1 MARDY
6 EESINRNY
14 KRNEK
19 KMTKKVKHL
28 SSILAPVSLGELI
41 DKITILEIKQIHMT
55 GIKLKNVDKELKLL
69 KNIIQD
75 KNLEIDIDLIN
86 NLKEV
91 NKNLWEIEDNIRIKE
106 SNQEFDKEFI
116 KLARSVY
123 KENDRRASIKKEIN
137 QKYNSEL
144 VEEKSYNNYLI

>member
-1 MARDY
+1 MN
-6 EESINRNY
+6 S
-14 KRNEK
+14 
-19 KMTKKVKHL
+19 KVKYL
-28 SSILAPVSLGELI
+28 SCILAPVSIGELI

-69 KNIIQD
+69 RKILQD
-75 KNLEIDIDLIN
+75 ENLEIDIDLIN

-106 SNQEFDKEFI
+106 RNQDFDKEFVE
-116 KLARSVY
+116 LARSVY
-123 KENDRRASIKKEIN
+123 KENDKRASLKKEIN

-144 VEEKSYNNYLI
+144 IEEKSYNNYLI

>member
-1 MARDY
+1 MLWRAY
-6 EESINRNY
+6 QAQLQKKS
-14 KRNEK
+14 K
-19 KMTKKVKHL
+19 KMTKKVKDL

-69 KNIIQD
+69 KKILQD

-91 NKNLWEIEDNIRIKE
+91 NNNLWEIEDNIRIKE
-106 SNQEFDKEFI
+106 SNQKFDKEFI
-116 KLARSVY
+116 QLARSVY
-123 KENDRRASIKKEIN
+123 KENDKRASIKKEIN

>member
-1 MARDY
+1 M
-6 EESINRNY
+6 SS
-14 KRNEK
+14 
-19 KMTKKVKHL
+19 KVKNL
-28 SSILAPVSLGELI
+28 SSILTPVSLGELI

-69 KNIIQD
+69 KKILQD

-91 NKNLWEIEDNIRIKE
+91 NKKLWEIEDNIRIKE
-106 SNQEFDKEFI
+106 SNQKFDKEFI
-116 KLARSVY
+116 QLARSVY
-123 KENDRRASIKKEIN
+123 KENDKRASIKKEIN

>member
-1 MARDY
+1 MI
-6 EESINRNY
+6 S
-14 KRNEK
+14 
-19 KMTKKVKHL
+19 KVKYL

-69 KNIIQD
+69 NKILQD

-91 NKNLWEIEDNIRIKE
+91 NNNLWEIEDNIRIKE
-106 SNQEFDKEFI
+106 SNQKFDKEFI
-116 KLARSVY
+116 QLARSVY
-123 KENDRRASIKKEIN
+123 KENDKRASIKKEIN
-137 QKYNSEL
+137 QKYNSDL